1 MLIILI
7 LKLIKK
13 NENREQTLKFNEIGS
28 NKLFLSYSALFFL
41 QIITISW

>member
-28 NKLFLSYSALFFL
+28 NKLFFYYSALFFYKL
-41 QIITISW
+41 